1 MNLENPSN
9 ENLEVML
16 NELADRL
23 KVANRELLNPD
34 DYDLEKYDEIKFMY
48 DMVVQKGYLSASEA
62 QAFIDELRSVRK
74 A

>member
-9 ENLEVML
+9 ENLEIML

-23 KVANRELLNPD
+23 KVANRELLNHE

-48 DMVVQKGYLSASEA
+48 DMVVQKGYLSASET